1 MPVSVPLSAYKSHW
15 VAGEPLGFDLTLQNK
30 SRKIVRVPIFY
41 PCRNWQPDYT
51 VRGPGDAK
59 PLHFNLGYPRL
70 VPEPADR
77 KFQYL
82 DLVALKPGQVLEGRI
97 EVPAGVADLR
107 RPGDYIFTASVQ
119 TSVGVAEGG
128 PLTLTVSAPTQPTQA
143 NLGFSGL
150 GAWGEPIGC
159 WIVSGPH
166 GTQVQRNPFS
176 SHRRI
181 EPNGW
186 IEDGTVNFAMDGGT
200 FVATVHPDAREP
212 FVTETNADLTEA
224 IDWTGWR
231 DGVALYAIQGFED
244 LKYPFL
250 KDPILRFPLPGDARL
265 VPHALMSADQ
275 SLDVFT
281 LSADGRTLQMVRF
294 LSPLEQYLSH
304 KPQQEPRLAWSHPLS
319 APALTATAALA
330 PAHAGSARHILWT
343 SQQGDALL
351 LGHVLAPA
359 SGQPPADAPPVNLP
373 HAYALPGC
381 RPAVRVDA
389 SGVTH
394 VAVLYAADPSLRQIS
409 LAEVTYGAD
418 GRPSGA
424 PVVLP
429 QTTLPEAASS
439 AVVSYGRDQYGAEER
454 ISFRRDW
461 LVLLPDGRVL
471 FSLGGRAAQ
480 GPVSLGS
487 PLVLPLELASPAA
500 GTFVLTLDP
509 KTGAGPGLA
518 RLRE

>member
-1 MPVSVPLSAYKSHW
+1 MPITLRLKSLETQW
-15 VAGEPLGFDLTLQNK
+15 TVGEPVGIGLMIENQ
-30 SRKIVRVPIFY
+30 SRKTVRVPDPSNPY
-41 PCRNWQPDYT
+41 NWQPVFT
-51 VRGPGDAK
+51 VSGPGYDK
-59 PLHFNLGYPRL
+59 PLQFSSGSARL
-70 VPEPADR
+70 LPEPASQT
-77 KFQYL
+77 FQTL
-82 DLVALKPGQVLEGRI
+82 KLVGIKPGQTLEGRI
-97 EVPAGVADLR
+97 KVPANVADLR

-119 TSVGVAEGG
+119 TSVGVVEGD

-143 NLGFSGL
+143 SLGFSGL

-166 GTQVQRNPFS
+166 GTQVQRSLFLGKQND
-176 SHRRI
+176 
-181 EPNGW
+181 
-186 IEDGTVNFAMDGGT
+186 DGSTNFVMNGGT
-200 FVATVHPDAREP
+200 LVATVHPDAREP
-212 FVTETNADLTEA
+212 FTTETDADLTEA
-224 IDWTGWR
+224 SDWTGWR
-231 DGVALYAIQGFED
+231 DGASLYAIQGFEQTQ
-244 LKYPFL
+244 
-250 KDPILRFPLPGDARL
+250 DPVLRFSLPGDARL
-265 VPHALMSADQ
+265 VPHALMSADR

-294 LSPLEQYLSH
+294 FSPLEQYLDH
-304 KPQQEPRLAWSHPLS
+304 KPQQEPHLAWSHPLS

-330 PAHAGSARHILWT
+330 PAHAGSVRHLLWT

-351 LGHVLAPA
+351 LGHVLASA
-359 SGQPPADAPPVNLP
+359 SGQPPADAPPVTLP
-373 HAYALPGC
+373 HAFALPGC

-394 VAVLYAADPSLRQIS
+394 VAVLYAADAGLRQIS

-424 PVVLP
+424 PVILP

-439 AVVSYGRDQYGAEER
+439 AVVSYGRDQYGEEER

-487 PLVLPLELASPAA
+487 ALVLPLELASPATR
-500 GTFVLTLDP
+500 TFVLTLDP
-509 KTGAGPGLA
+509 KSGEGPRLA
-518 RLRE
+518 RLWD